1 MNKFLVR
8 KFIKN
13 YENTSDPKVRENYGS
28 LAGAVG
34 IASNLVLCIIK
45 ILTGIIFN
53 SIAIL
58 ADGINNLSD
67 ASASLI
73 TLIGFKLSGK
83 AADKDHPYGHGRTE
97 YLTGLIISVMVLVIG
112 LSLLKSSVDKI
123 IHPEALEF
131 SFLTIFILIA
141 AIAIKLWQASFNV
154 SLGKAI
160 DSDALMATAADSRND
175 VISTSA
181 VLVSV
186 ILGKILDI
194 NFDGYTGVIVA
205 LFIIWSGIGLVKE
218 ALGPILGQAPDPK
231 LIDAIKQNVL
241 SHDKILGVHDLIV
254 HDYGPGRLFASL
266 HAEVNAKENIMEIH
280 DLIDNIELEVYT
292 NLRVL
297 LTIHMDPLD
306 VNDPLVQKV
315 NEQLTEIIKDHPDIL
330 SFHDV
335 RVVSGSTHINLVFDI
350 VLDFKS
356 KHNPKEIKEL
366 LQSELRKYDPKY
378 NCVIT
383 VDRAYS

>member
-1 MNKFLVR
+1 MN
-8 KFIKN
+8 
-13 YENTSDPKVRENYGS
+13 NTAVSQDERAKHGRN
-28 LAGAVG
+28 AGIVGIAVNVVLFAVKLAVG
-34 IASNLVLCIIK
+34 IISGSLSVA
-45 ILTGIIFN
+45 
-53 SIAIL
+53 
-58 ADGINNLSD
+58 ADAVNNLSD
-67 ASASLI
+67 ALSSIFVLVGYVISA
-73 TLIGFKLSGK
+73 KP
-83 AADKDHPYGHGRTE
+83 ADKDHPYGHGRTE

-141 AIAIKLWQASFNV
+141 AIAIKLWQAGFNV

-231 LIDAIKQNVL
+231 LIDAIEENVL

-266 HAEVNAKENIMEIH
+266 HAEVNAEENIMEIH

-292 NLRVL
+292 SLRVL

>member
-1 MNKFLVR
+1 MSKFLIK

-13 YENTSDPKVRENYGS
+13 YENTSDPAVRESYGA
-28 LAGAVG
+28 LAGTVG

-45 ILTGIIFN
+45 ILTGIIFS

-97 YLTGLIISVMVLVIG
+97 YLTGLIISAMVLVIG
-112 LSLLKSSVDKI
+112 FSLLKSSVEKI
-123 IHPEALEF
+123 FHPEPLEF
-131 SFLTIFILIA
+131 SILTIFVLAA
-141 AIAIKLWQASFNV
+141 AIAIKLWQASFNM

-160 DSDALMATAADSRND
+160 ESEALMATAADSRND

-186 ILGKILDI
+186 ILGKIFSVNL
-194 NFDGYTGVIVA
+194 DGYTGVLVA
-205 LFIIWSGIGLVKE
+205 LFIIWSGIGLIKE

-231 LIDAIKQNVL
+231 LTEAIREKVL
-241 SHDKILGVHDLIV
+241 SNEKILGVHDLVI

-266 HAEVNAKENIMEIH
+266 HAEVNAEENIMEIH
-280 DLIDNIELEVYT
+280 DLIDNIEYEVYT

-297 LTIHMDPLD
+297 LTIHMDPLNI
-306 VNDPLVQKV
+306 NDPVVKKV
-315 NEQLTEIIKDHPDIL
+315 NEQLTEIIKDVPDIL

-335 RVVSGSTHINLVFDI
+335 RVVSGSTHTNVVFDI

-356 KHNPKEIKEL
+356 KLAQKDVREL
-366 LQSELRKYDPKY
+366 LETELRKYDSKY

-383 VDRAYS
+383 VDRSYS